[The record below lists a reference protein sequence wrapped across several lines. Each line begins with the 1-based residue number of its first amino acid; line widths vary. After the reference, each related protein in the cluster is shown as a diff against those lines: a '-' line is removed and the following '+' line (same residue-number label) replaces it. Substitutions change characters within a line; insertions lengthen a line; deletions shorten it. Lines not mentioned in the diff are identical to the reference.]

1 MNKSIYILRVLF
13 ISFEFLILLIGLS
26 LNLYFQKNIDHIVQL
41 FELNSEFLKY
51 IIVAPFALLV
61 FIFNDVRS
69 MLVGDKDS
77 TRVLAEWND
86 YWMLKTHTAI
96 NLTYT
101 MIFLVISVVPWF
113 TKLGINDGRNLLFFV
128 TGLCGLLISARDIY
142 AANIRVKELIANIRN
157 P

>member
-1 MNKSIYILRVLF
+1 
-13 ISFEFLILLIGLS
+13 LILLIGLS
-26 LNLYFQKNIDHIVQL
+26 LYIYFQKNIDHIVQSL
-41 FELNSEFLKY
+41 ELNSDFLNY
-51 IIVAPFALLV
+51 IIAAPFALSA

-77 TRVLAEWND
+77 TRVLTDWND

-96 NLTYT
+96 NLIYT
-101 MIFLVISVVPWF
+101 VIFLLISVVPWF
-113 TKLGINDGRNLLFFV
+113 TKLGINDGRNLLLFV

-142 AANIRVKELIANIRN
+142 ASNIRVKELIANIRN

>member
-1 MNKSIYILRVLF
+1 MNKSIYILRVLL

-26 LNLYFQKNIDHIVQL
+26 LYIYFQKNIDHIVQSL
-41 FELNSEFLKY
+41 ELNSDFLNY
-51 IIVAPFALLV
+51 IIAAPFALSA
-61 FIFNDVRS
+61 FIFKDVRS

-77 TRVLAEWND
+77 TRVLTDWND

-96 NLTYT
+96 NLIYT
-101 MIFLVISVVPWF
+101 VIFLLISVVPWF
-113 TKLGINDGRNLLFFV
+113 TKLGINDGRNLLLFV

-142 AANIRVKELIANIRN
+142 ASNIRVKELIANIRN